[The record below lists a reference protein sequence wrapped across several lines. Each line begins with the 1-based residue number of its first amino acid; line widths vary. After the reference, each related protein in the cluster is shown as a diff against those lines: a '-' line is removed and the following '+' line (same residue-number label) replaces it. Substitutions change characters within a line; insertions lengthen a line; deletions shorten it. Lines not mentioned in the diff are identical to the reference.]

1 MEICFELGKEQD
13 IDELENLYNT
23 LNDHLAENINYP
35 GWLKGIYPIREDAEK
50 GIEEGCLY
58 VARVE
63 GKIAGTIILRHR
75 PEEAYHKVKWQIDVE
90 DDQIFV
96 IYTFAVHP
104 AYLKQ
109 GIGKALMDFAIEHA
123 QKHKAKAVRL
133 DVYEKNIPAIHLY
146 EKCGFKYI
154 DRVDLGYSMYGLDWY
169 KLYEKI
175 L

>member
-63 GKIAGTIILRHR
+63 GKIAGTIIL
-75 PEEAYHKVKWQIDVE
+75 
-90 DDQIFV
+90 
-96 IYTFAVHP
+96 
-104 AYLKQ
+104 
-109 GIGKALMDFAIEHA
+109 
-123 QKHKAKAVRL
+123 L

-146 EKCGFKYI
+146 EKCG
-154 DRVDLGYSMYGLDWY
+154 
-169 KLYEKI
+169 YERRDSVI
-175 L
+175 FRRTL